1 MLNNIQNSSTFQYF
15 VQAILLNPFVKTTC
29 FQEGSDLNYECTVN
43 DTTNI
48 GSTIWLGDM
57 FQCVESSNQI
67 RLVHSKYE
75 TGQVGVCGNFS
86 AVSVRVNGSA
96 FTSRLSIHSV
106 TSNQITMINC
116 TLAGVILVETII
128 VITAG

>member
-1 MLNNIQNSSTFQYF
+1 M
-15 VQAILLNPFVKTTC
+15 KTTC
-29 FQEGSDLNYECTVN
+29 IQEGTDFNYECTVN

-75 TGQVGVCGNFS
+75 MGQLGVCGNFS
-86 AVSVRVNGSA
+86 AVSVSVSGSA
-96 FTSRLSIHSV
+96 YTSRLSIHSV
-106 TSNQITMINC
+106 TFNQTTMINC
-116 TLAGVILVETII
+116 TLAGVIVVDSIV

>member
-1 MLNNIQNSSTFQYF
+1 MKTFC
-15 VQAILLNPFVKTTC
+15 I
-29 FQEGSDLNYECTVN
+29 QEGTDFNYECTVN

-57 FQCVESSNQI
+57 FPCVESSNQI

-75 TGQVGVCGNFS
+75 MGQVGVCGNFS
-86 AVSVRVNGSA
+86 AVSVRVNGSTY
-96 FTSRLSIHSV
+96 TSRLTIQSV
-106 TSNQITMINC
+106 TFNQAIIINC
-116 TLAGVILVETII
+116 TLAGVIVVDSIV